1 MGNGDDCQ
9 EGWGLGSVS
18 EVYEDLRL
26 HITMQKFGHG
36 NMYLLSQ
43 YWGSRDRR
51 ISRVHWPASL
61 AKFVSTRF
69 SERLCLKKKKK
80 KATERQLM
88 LICDLHT

>member
-36 NMYLLSQ
+36 NMYLPSTGEAETG
-43 YWGSRDRR
+43 GS
-51 ISRVHWPASL
+51 PE
-61 AKFVSTRF
+61 FTG
-69 SERLCLKKKKK
+69 
-80 KATERQLM
+80 QLV
-88 LICDLHT
+88 